1 MPRSGI
7 AGSCGNS
14 VSGFTSVR
22 FSIAIEPTYIPSSSV
37 GGFSFLH
44 SLSSIFSDSHSDQ
57 CEVCMRASPAARR

>member
-14 VSGFTSVR
+14 VSGFTSVQ

-37 GGFSFLH
+37 GGFAFLH
-44 SLSSIFSDSHSDQ
+44 SLSSIFSDSYSDQ
-57 CEVCMRASPAARR
+57 CEVCMRASPVAQR